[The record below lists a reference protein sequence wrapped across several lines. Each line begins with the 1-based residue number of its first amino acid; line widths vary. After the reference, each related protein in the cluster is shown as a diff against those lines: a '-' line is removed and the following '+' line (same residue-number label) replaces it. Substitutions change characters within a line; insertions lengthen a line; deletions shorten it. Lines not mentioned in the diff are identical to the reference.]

1 MKEFDQYAVYDAVNV
16 DLDNLVGNL
25 RNTIVEDENVKSL
38 QEKAIERISQRKRK
52 LNTLIT
58 DLKNNSEWDT
68 FTIAFYGETNAGKST
83 VIETLRIL
91 LGEKEKMEQRENFS
105 RQAKLI
111 DQEEQKYND
120 IRTEQEQ
127 YKEEYEQK
135 RLQLSDKIADLS
147 EKESRTEEKI
157 YALENN
163 ISSLNYK
170 ILLKMVSSNRNLLM
184 TILKK
189 FPEQEEI
196 KTVFNNKENE
206 KDTLNRVRSK
216 KNNIERNLDQEYGK
230 YQSKNKQ
237 LDVKLTKISTNIAE
251 LESTLEQY
259 KDGDII
265 GDQRS
270 DFTREVKDYEFVVN
284 DQKFK
289 ILDLPGIEGKEQL
302 VKEEIEKA
310 VKKAHA
316 VIFVRKNITDV
327 QIGGLEKIKKQLSQE
342 QEVYLL
348 YNKPVNSPRQL
359 LRSKDSL
366 LNDKESKAL
375 DKTGNTLK
383 NSIGDAYSGYKFISA
398 LPAFLAVA
406 NLPKTDRFYAKQQK
420 LLVDFTQEK
429 LLDITKIQ
437 KLSAWMTSELILDS
451 KKKIKEA
458 NTKKIKY
465 AIEKT
470 IEDIH
475 AESEDWD
482 EQTEIVHKHLNDA
495 NKSIENKFINF
506 KRGIDL
512 AKNEAISN
520 FRLDV
525 EDKINDEIDSDIDND
540 TFKHRMKKISEEFGE
555 KLREKYVS
563 ELQNRAKKL
572 TKEIDKILEKSS
584 KNIQNELEFNI
595 SNASLN
601 LRDDVRNFN
610 VDIKSKNYTGKILG
624 IITAGIA
631 MLIPVEGWFATLF
644 AIAGVVIS
652 VLSATREF
660 FDHSYRKS
668 NQRRARRKYMD
679 EHCEKYREIFAEIN
693 DKLSLKVEEE
703 IKKMSLALKEK
714 NSALELTGKKYKETE
729 NKLKEI
735 QNNL

>member
-16 DLDNLVGNL
+16 DLDNLMENL

-38 QEKAIERISQRKRK
+38 QEKAIERISQRKSN
-52 LNTLIT
+52 LNKLIT
-58 DLKNNSEWDT
+58 NLKNNSEWDA

-91 LGEKEKMEQRENFS
+91 LGEKEKVKQRENFNE
-105 RQAKLI
+105 QAKLFN
-111 DQEEQKYND
+111 QEEKNYND

-135 RLQLSDKIADLS
+135 RLQLSDKIANLS
-147 EKESRTEEKI
+147 EKESKIEEKI

-189 FPEQEEI
+189 LPEQKES
-196 KTVFNNKENE
+196 KVVFNNKETEENALNSVRSEKSNVE
-206 KDTLNRVRSK
+206 KD
-216 KNNIERNLDQEYGK
+216 LDQEYSK
-230 YQSKNKQ
+230 YQTKSKQ
-237 LDVKLTKISTNIAE
+237 LDVELEKISTNITKLAE
-251 LESTLEQY
+251 TLEQY
-259 KDGDII
+259 EDGDII

-406 NLPKTDRFYAKQQK
+406 NLYKADRFYAKQQK

-429 LLDITKIQ
+429 LLDITKI
-437 KLSAWMTSELILDS
+437 KELSAWMTHELILDS
-451 KKKIKEA
+451 KKKIKLA

-475 AESEDWD
+475 IESEEWD
-482 EQTEIVHKHLNDA
+482 EQTEIIHKHLKDA

-506 KRGIDL
+506 KRDIDL
-512 AKNEAISN
+512 VKNEAISDL
-520 FRLDV
+520 RV
-525 EDKINDEIDSDIDND
+525 VAEDKINDEIDKDIDND
-540 TFKHRMKKISEEFGE
+540 TFKHRMKKISEESEE
-555 KLREKYVS
+555 KLRERYVS
-563 ELQNRAKKL
+563 ELQNRAEKL

-595 SNASLN
+595 RNANLN
-601 LRDDVRNFN
+601 LRDDFRNFN
-610 VDIKSKNYTGKILG
+610 VDIKNKNYTGEILG
-624 IITAGIA
+624 IITSGVAILFELA
-631 MLIPVEGWFATLF
+631 SGWGLVV
-644 AIAGVVIS
+644 AIAGIVIS
-652 VLSATREF
+652 GLSAIGEF
-660 FDHSYRKS
+660 LNHNYRKS
-668 NQRRARRKYMD
+668 NQRRARSKYMD
-679 EHCEKYREIFAEIN
+679 ERCEKYKEFFAENN
-693 DKLSLKVEEE
+693 DQLSLKVEKE
-703 IKKMSLALKEK
+703 IRKISLVLQGKK
-714 NSALELTGKKYKETE
+714 NALELTGKKYKETE

>member
-1 MKEFDQYAVYDAVNV
+1 M
-16 DLDNLVGNL
+16 
-25 RNTIVEDENVKSL
+25 
-38 QEKAIERISQRKRK
+38 
-52 LNTLIT
+52 
-58 DLKNNSEWDT
+58 
-68 FTIAFYGETNAGKST
+68 
-83 VIETLRIL
+83 
-91 LGEKEKMEQRENFS
+91 
-105 RQAKLI
+105 
-111 DQEEQKYND
+111 
-120 IRTEQEQ
+120 
-127 YKEEYEQK
+127 
-135 RLQLSDKIADLS
+135 
-147 EKESRTEEKI
+147 
-157 YALENN
+157 
-163 ISSLNYK
+163 
-170 ILLKMVSSNRNLLM
+170 
-184 TILKK
+184 
-189 FPEQEEI
+189 
-196 KTVFNNKENE
+196 
-206 KDTLNRVRSK
+206 
-216 KNNIERNLDQEYGK
+216 
-230 YQSKNKQ
+230 
-237 LDVKLTKISTNIAE
+237 
-251 LESTLEQY
+251 
-259 KDGDII
+259 
-265 GDQRS
+265 
-270 DFTREVKDYEFVVN
+270 
-284 DQKFK
+284 
-289 ILDLPGIEGKEQL
+289 
-302 VKEEIEKA
+302 
-310 VKKAHA
+310 
-316 VIFVRKNITDV
+316 
-327 QIGGLEKIKKQLSQE
+327 
-342 QEVYLL
+342 
-348 YNKPVNSPRQL
+348 NSPRQL

-406 NLPKTDRFYAKQQK
+406 NLYKADRFYAKQQK

-429 LLDITKIQ
+429 LLDITKI
-437 KLSAWMTSELILDS
+437 KELSTWMTHELILDS
-451 KKKIKEA
+451 KKKIKLA

-475 AESEDWD
+475 IESEEWD
-482 EQTEIVHKHLNDA
+482 EQTEIIHKHLKDA

-624 IITAGIA
+624 IITSGIA
-631 MLIPVEGWFATLF
+631 MLIPVEGWFATIF
-644 AIAGVVIS
+644 AIAGLVIS
-652 VLSATREF
+652 VLSALREF
-660 FDHSYRKS
+660 IDHSYRKS
-668 NQRRARRKYMD
+668 NQRRARNKYMD
-679 EHCEKYREIFAEIN
+679 EQCEKYREIFAEIN